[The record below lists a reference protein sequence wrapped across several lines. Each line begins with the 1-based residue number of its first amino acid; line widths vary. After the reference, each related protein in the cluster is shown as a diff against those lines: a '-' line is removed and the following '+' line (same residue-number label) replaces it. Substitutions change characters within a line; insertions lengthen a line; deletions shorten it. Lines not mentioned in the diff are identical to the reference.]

1 MIVVSRFKKTSRF
14 LNRAFRDHGEAA
26 LSYPL
31 PKRFALM
38 ALCSIL
44 VKEEEEIVA
53 QSDGET
59 PRQLFGNKAVLFL
72 QLLGKHGI
80 CGLTYFSDT
89 GSVADSRKIS
99 CFLEA
104 STVLLSK
111 YVQKE
116 SIWDE

>member
-72 QLLGKHGI
+72 QL
-80 CGLTYFSDT
+80 Y
-89 GSVADSRKIS
+89 
-99 CFLEA
+99 A
-104 STVLLSK
+104 SSSLPDPSTMLIQWVELINLLHPQTWETWYLRLDVLF
-111 YVQKE
+111 
-116 SIWDE
+116 